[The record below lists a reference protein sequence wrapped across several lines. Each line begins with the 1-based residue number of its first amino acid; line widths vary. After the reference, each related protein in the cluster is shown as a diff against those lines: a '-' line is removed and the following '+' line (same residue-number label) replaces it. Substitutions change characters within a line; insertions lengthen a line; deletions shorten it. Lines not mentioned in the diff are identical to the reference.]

1 MNDYDY
7 DVNDYDTAQGM
18 MYSDRDVYVVD
29 NEGEGYW
36 YNLELLH
43 NLGSGL
49 TANRWER

>member
-29 NEGEGYW
+29 DEGEGHW
-36 YNLELLH
+36 GDLEDLRCS
-43 NLGSGL
+43 GS
-49 TANRWER
+49 TFDRWER